1 MRTGEHVVITGGAGY
16 IGSLI
21 CGELLR
27 TGHLVTV
34 VDNLLYG
41 GDALLGY
48 LNHPNFHFV
57 KADVC
62 EAGAIRLALRY
73 DWPRPSALLH
83 LAALAGYPACQAV
96 GREVACRYNVDA
108 TQRVFDQADQLGISR
123 FIFSSTYSV
132 YANNP
137 ECTPVT
143 EESPLESHSLY
154 SETKINAET
163 WLRQQSANSSTAVV
177 IFRQATAYGL
187 SPRVRFDLL
196 VNQLVLEAFI
206 QRELV
211 IYQRSYSRSFV
222 HIQDVVRGYLLSLE
236 APDELIRNQVYN
248 LGSERGNYTKDEIV
262 NLIMER
268 LSGVIVRYKEY
279 SFGGEHR
286 DLIVSYGKIQKQLGF
301 ETLKTANEGVDE
313 LLNALRIRLIRN
325 PYDRRYRNAETF
337 VQ

>member
-16 IGSLI
+16 IGSLV

-34 VDNLLYG
+34 VDSLLYG
-41 GDALLGY
+41 GDALLAF

-57 KADVC
+57 KTDVC
-62 EAGAIRLALRY
+62 EAGAVRLALRH
-73 DWPRPSALLH
+73 DWPRPSALMH
-83 LAALAGYPACQAV
+83 LAGLAGYPVCQAV
-96 GREVACRYNVDA
+96 GRDVACRYNVDA
-108 TQRVFDQADQLGISR
+108 TQRVFDQADQLGIRR

-137 ECTPVT
+137 ECAPVT

-154 SETKINAET
+154 SETKIAAED
-163 WLRQQSANSSTAVV
+163 WLRQHSASSSTALLV
-177 IFRQATAYGL
+177 FRLPTTYGI

-196 VNQLVLEAFI
+196 INQLVLEAFI

-211 IYQRSYSRSFV
+211 IYQRNYSRSFLHV
-222 HIQDVVRGYLLSLE
+222 DDAVRGFVMALS
-236 APDELIRNQVYN
+236 APDELVRGQVYN
-248 LGSERGNYTKDEIV
+248 LGGEGGNYTKDEIV

-268 LSGVIVRYKEY
+268 LSGVIVHYKDY

-286 DLIVSYGKIQKQLGF
+286 DLVVSFARVQQQLGF
-301 ETLKTANEGVDE
+301 ETRKTAIEGVDE
-313 LLNALRIRLIRN
+313 LLNALRTRLIRN
-325 PYDRRYRNAETF
+325 PYDRRYRNADTF

>member
-41 GDALLGY
+41 RDALLGY

-132 YANNP
+132 YAKDRK
-137 ECTPVT
+137 
-143 EESPLESHSLY
+143 S
-154 SETKINAET
+154 
-163 WLRQQSANSSTAVV
+163 VV
-177 IFRQATAYGL
+177 
-187 SPRVRFDLL
+187 
-196 VNQLVLEAFI
+196 
-206 QRELV
+206 
-211 IYQRSYSRSFV
+211 
-222 HIQDVVRGYLLSLE
+222 
-236 APDELIRNQVYN
+236 
-248 LGSERGNYTKDEIV
+248 
-262 NLIMER
+262 
-268 LSGVIVRYKEY
+268 
-279 SFGGEHR
+279 
-286 DLIVSYGKIQKQLGF
+286 
-301 ETLKTANEGVDE
+301 
-313 LLNALRIRLIRN
+313 
-325 PYDRRYRNAETF
+325 
-337 VQ
+337 

>member
-1 MRTGEHVVITGGAGY
+1 
-16 IGSLI
+16 
-21 CGELLR
+21 
-27 TGHLVTV
+27 
-34 VDNLLYG
+34 
-41 GDALLGY
+41 
-48 LNHPNFHFV
+48 
-57 KADVC
+57 
-62 EAGAIRLALRY
+62 
-73 DWPRPSALLH
+73 
-83 LAALAGYPACQAV
+83 
-96 GREVACRYNVDA
+96 
-108 TQRVFDQADQLGISR
+108 
-123 FIFSSTYSV
+123 
-132 YANNP
+132 
-137 ECTPVT
+137 
-143 EESPLESHSLY
+143 
-154 SETKINAET
+154 
-163 WLRQQSANSSTAVV
+163 
-177 IFRQATAYGL
+177 
-187 SPRVRFDLL
+187 
-196 VNQLVLEAFI
+196 
-206 QRELV
+206 
-211 IYQRSYSRSFV
+211 V

>member
-16 IGSLI
+16 IGSLL
-21 CGELLR
+21 CSELLR
-27 TGHLVTV
+27 AGYLVTV

-41 GDALLGY
+41 GDALLAF

-62 EAGAIRLALRY
+62 EAGAIRLALRH
-73 DWPRPSALLH
+73 DWQRPSALIH
-83 LAALAGYPACQAV
+83 LAALAGFPACQAV
-96 GREVACRYNVDA
+96 GKDVACRYNVDA
-108 TQRVFDQADQLGISR
+108 TQRVFDQADQLGIRR

-132 YANNP
+132 YANNA
-137 ECTPVT
+137 ECEPVT

-154 SETKINAET
+154 SETKINAED
-163 WLRQQSANSSTAVV
+163 WLRQQSVDSSTGLL
-177 IFRQATAYGL
+177 IFRQATTYGL

-196 VNQLVLEAFI
+196 INQLVLEAFI

-211 IYQRSYSRSFV
+211 IYQRGYSRSFMHV
-222 HIQDVVRGYLLSLE
+222 DDAVRGYVIALG

-268 LSGVIVRYKEY
+268 LSGVIVHYKEY
-279 SFGGEHR
+279 IFGGEHR
-286 DLIVSYGKIQKQLGF
+286 DLIVSFAKIQQKLGF

-313 LLNALRIRLIRN
+313 LLNALRTRLIRN
-325 PYDRRYRNAETF
+325 PYDRRYRNADSF